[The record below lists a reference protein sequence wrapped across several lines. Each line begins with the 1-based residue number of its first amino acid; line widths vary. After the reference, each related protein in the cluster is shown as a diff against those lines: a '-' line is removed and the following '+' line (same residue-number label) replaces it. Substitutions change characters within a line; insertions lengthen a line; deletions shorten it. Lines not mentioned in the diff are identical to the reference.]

1 MEIPNV
7 TAGFVFKLGFF
18 RPQFYQL
25 AVSYDKE
32 TRLTHSLLLTKSLDN
47 IPFVSQFF
55 SGLQNQQMHCELPLL
70 LALMSTEQIIDTC
83 IERLDTSDG
92 TLNELEATMGQH
104 EYDHRPKGN
113 PLELDF
119 LATTRALNHV
129 GRMVG
134 ADVSRLNSILI
145 VLGKILDWGKEIIE
159 SQIRYRDGENIT
171 TTEEV
176 TDGFC
181 IANEKIDYLADSC
194 RALILRGEYEEK
206 RAQALI
212 QVVRSIL
219 SKLQV
224 EADTPRSS
232 NI

>member
-1 MEIPNV
+1 
-7 TAGFVFKLGFF
+7 
-18 RPQFYQL
+18 
-25 AVSYDKE
+25 
-32 TRLTHSLLLTKSLDN
+32 
-47 IPFVSQFF
+47 
-55 SGLQNQQMHCELPLL
+55 
-70 LALMSTEQIIDTC
+70 
-83 IERLDTSDG
+83 
-92 TLNELEATMGQH
+92 
-104 EYDHRPKGN
+104 
-113 PLELDF
+113 
-119 LATTRALNHV
+119 
-129 GRMVG
+129 MVG

-159 SQIRYRDGENIT
+159 SQIRYRDGKNIT

-176 TDGFC
+176 TDGFR

-206 RAQALI
+206 RARALI

-219 SKLQV
+219 SKLQL